1 MPLLENQ
8 STIVENDDS
17 TSETLKL
24 SARDKARQKRVKK
37 RKEKR
42 KEEVL
47 LIVYGIKSTEAEQ
60 TEADEKYGNFH
71 CATPSPLRKCWTL
84 VEEGSEVRE
93 GEGEGS
99 D

>member
-8 STIVENDDS
+8 SITVENDDS
-17 TSETLKL
+17 TSETTSL
-24 SARDKARQKRVKK
+24 SARDKARQKRIRK
-37 RKEKR
+37 RKEKQ

-47 LIVYGIKSTEAEQ
+47 LIVYGIKSTEAEP

-71 CATPSPLRKCWTL
+71 CVKPSPLRKCWTL
-84 VEEGSEVRE
+84 VEEGSGVRE
-93 GEGEGS
+93 GEGDSS

>member
-8 STIVENDDS
+8 STMVENDES
-17 TSETLKL
+17 TSETVKL

-37 RKEKR
+37 RKD
-42 KEEVL
+42 EVL

-60 TEADEKYGNFH
+60 TEADGKYGNFH
-71 CATPSPLRKCWTL
+71 CAKPSPLRRCWTL
-84 VEEGSEVRE
+84 VEEGSEALE

>member
-1 MPLLENQ
+1 MTSVENQ
-8 STIVENDDS
+8 SIMMENDES
-17 TSETLKL
+17 TSETIKL

-42 KEEVL
+42 KDELL

-60 TEADEKYGNFH
+60 TEADGKYGNFH
-71 CATPSPLRKCWTL
+71 CANPSPLRKCWTL
-84 VEEGSEVRE
+84 VEEGSKIGED
-93 GEGEGS
+93 EGEGS